1 MDTANLPFLGL
12 SYMKGGGLGVVT
24 IEGETNIRDECP
36 VGDNRATLNIRHCV
50 NNIMSQL
57 LTILQVPAHI
67 MVTNDTLVL
76 RAEVEY
82 DKCGCR

>member
-1 MDTANLPFLGL
+1 MSEIKVRISETKYRSFYKTL
-12 SYMKGGGLGVVT
+12 
-24 IEGETNIRDECP
+24 IEGDTNIRDECP

-57 LTILQVPAHI
+57 VTILQVPAHI